1 MAQPVIEDVVSKVV
15 TDTTTALEADSSV
28 QKVVVDVVTG
38 NVKGAVTDA
47 KNVDVS
53 AIGKEVVS
61 STVAEVESAI
71 NGKDI
76 GCSCCG
82 WLWTLK
88 ISHGTTPSSQP
99 TPSASS

>member
-15 TDTTTALEADSSV
+15 TDSTVD
-28 QKVVVDVVTG
+28 KVVADIVTGDVKKVDV
-38 NVKGAVTDA
+38 DA
-47 KNVDVS
+47 IVN
-53 AIGKEVVS
+53 EVVS
-61 STVAEVESAI
+61 TVETVT

-82 WLWTLK
+82 WMWTLK

-99 TPSASS
+99 TPAASS

>member
-1 MAQPVIEDVVSKVV
+1 MAQPVIDDVVS
-15 TDTTTALEADSSV
+15 DSTV
-28 QKVVVDVVTG
+28 QKVVADLVTG
-38 NVKGAVTDA
+38 DLKKIDVAV
-47 KNVDVS
+47 
-53 AIGKEVVS
+53 IGKEIVTA
-61 STVAEVESAI
+61 TVAEVETVI

-99 TPSASS
+99 ITAASS

>member
-1 MAQPVIEDVVSKVV
+1 MAQPVVEDVVS
-15 TDTTTALEADSSV
+15 DSTV
-28 QKVVVDVVTG
+28 QKVVADLVTGDLKKVDV
-38 NVKGAVTDA
+38 AV
-47 KNVDVS
+47 
-53 AIGKEVVS
+53 IGKEIVTA
-61 STVAEVESAI
+61 TVAEVETVI

-99 TPSASS
+99 TPAASS